1 MFFIGIDYKLTK
13 KASKFYR
20 LILLAYKPA
29 IADENELKIVTQ
41 MGAEDGSLKKE
52 TSRRLWY
59 YGQRDPAVPIR
70 G

>member
-29 IADENELKIVTQ
+29 IADEVQIVAMIPTNWI
-41 MGAEDGSLKKE
+41 G
-52 TSRRLWY
+52 RN
-59 YGQRDPAVPIR
+59 YGK
-70 G
+70 